1 MKRLLLVLAIAGTFT
16 AAKAQEHTSR
26 AHAEFG
32 IKAGLNVATLS
43 DKDANDAYSN
53 RKSAHIGALLH
64 YHITDRFALQP
75 ELMFSAQ
82 GAEQGNTQFEMN
94 YLNLPILAQ
103 VMFGDGF
110 RLQTGPQVGYLLSA
124 NRETGD
130 DEVDVKDSY
139 NKTDFSWVLGASYIT
154 KARVGID
161 ARYNFGISNV
171 NENSSPKIRNN
182 VFQVGLFYQFRK

>member
-1 MKRLLLVLAIAGTFT
+1 MKRLLMVLAFAGTFT
-16 AAKAQEHTSR
+16 AANAQSHTSR

-43 DKDANDAYSN
+43 DKDGYDDYSN

-82 GAEQGNTQFEMN
+82 GAEQGDRQFEMN

-124 NRETGD
+124 KREMNE